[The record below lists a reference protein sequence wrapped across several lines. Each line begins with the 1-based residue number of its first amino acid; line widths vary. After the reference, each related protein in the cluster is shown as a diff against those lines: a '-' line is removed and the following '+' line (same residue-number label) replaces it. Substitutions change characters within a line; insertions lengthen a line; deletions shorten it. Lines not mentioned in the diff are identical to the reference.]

1 VAERLRIVVLG
12 YVVRGPLGGHAWHH
26 LHYVAGLAALGH
38 DVWFV
43 EDSDDYPS
51 CYNPVLDVTSTDPT
65 YGLAFA
71 TEAFERIGLPERW
84 AYHDAHTGSWRGPA
98 AEVAVETCISA
109 DIVLNLSGSNPLR
122 PWLRDVAVRVF
133 LDTDPGFTQA
143 DHILREEARRRA
155 DQHTAFFTFAE
166 LVGKGAMLPEDG
178 LPWRPT
184 RQPVALDLWPVR
196 PLPRNERF
204 TTVMLWD
211 SYAAAEVGGARLG
224 LKSESF
230 GPFLELA
237 TRSHVVLELALGG
250 STAPRD
256 LLQSHGWQL
265 VDPRGPTRTLDAYQ
279 EYIAGS
285 LGEFS
290 VAKHGYVSTHS
301 GWFSERS
308 ANYLATGRP
317 VITQDTGYTEVLPSG
332 TGLLAFTTPDDALAA
347 LDEVARNPRRHSQ
360 AAREIAATCFDSRT
374 VLSRMLDEAVAAPN
388 PDGVI

>member
-1 VAERLRIVVLG
+1 VVLG

-51 CYNPVLDVTSTDPT
+51 CYDPVLDATGTDPT

-84 AYHDAHTGSWRGPA
+84 AYHDAHTGSWHGPA
-98 AEVAVETCISA
+98 AEAAMETCSSA
-109 DIVLNLSGSNPLR
+109 DIVLNLSGANPLR
-122 PWLRDVAVRVF
+122 PWLCDAAVRVF

-143 DHILREEARRRA
+143 DHILHEEARRRA
-155 DQHTAFFTFAE
+155 EQHTAFFTFAE
-166 LVGKGAMLPEDG
+166 LVDKGAMLPDDG

-184 RQPVALDLWPVR
+184 RQPVVLDLWPVR
-196 PLPRNERF
+196 PLPRNDRF

-211 SYAAAEVGGARLG
+211 SYPAVEVGGARLG

-237 TRSHVVLELALGG
+237 TRSHEILELALGG

-256 LLQSHGWQL
+256 MLRSQGWNV
-265 VDPRGPTRTLDAYQ
+265 VDSRVPTQTLDTYQ
-279 EYIAGS
+279 EYIVGS

-290 VAKHGYVSTHS
+290 VAKHGYISTRS

-317 VITQDTGYTEVLPSG
+317 VITQDTGYPEVLPTG
-332 TGLLAFTTPDDALAA
+332 IGLLAFSTPDEALAA
-347 LDEVARNPRRHSQ
+347 LDDVAGDPRRHSRS
-360 AAREIAATCFDSRT
+360 AREIADAYFDSR
-374 VLSRMLDEAVAAPN
+374 VILSRLIEESFPSPGHGEVT
-388 PDGVI
+388 